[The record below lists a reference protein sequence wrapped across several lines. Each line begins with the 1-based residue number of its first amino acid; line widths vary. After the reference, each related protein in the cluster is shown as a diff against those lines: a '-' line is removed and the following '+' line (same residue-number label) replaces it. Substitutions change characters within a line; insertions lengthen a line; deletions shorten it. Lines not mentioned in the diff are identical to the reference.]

1 MSDARATATAASGDQ
16 ATEEELFYHEASLN
30 AAWTGSRLAVGGLAF
45 LFGAFVFAYFY
56 LRSLNPHG
64 MWKPS
69 GFIPPHLWAGTL
81 IMGLVVVSA
90 AVQTIVLR
98 LLKSGAKTTWLVGG
112 VVALVLGVAAVGLQ
126 IWELLSLPFFPGA
139 SGFAS
144 VFVGFYPVYVVIA
157 LAAMIWLET
166 LIAGSVRLP
175 VAWFAEPPQVTDDV
189 VNLQRFQA
197 SLSAFTVVW
206 NFLAAI
212 AILAWIL
219 FYLL

>member
-1 MSDARATATAASGDQ
+1 MSGIQAVPDHSAA
-16 ATEEELFYHEASLN
+16 EEELFYHEASLN
-30 AAWTGSRLAVGGLAF
+30 AAWTGSRLAAGGLAF

-69 GFIPPHLWAGTL
+69 GFIPPHLWVGTV
-81 IMGLVVVSA
+81 ITGLAVASA
-90 AVQTIVLR
+90 AVQAIVLR
-98 LLKSGAKTTWLVGG
+98 LLKRGAKRPWQLGG
-112 VVALVLGVAAVGLQ
+112 MAALVFGLGAIGLQ
-126 IWELLSLPFFPGA
+126 IWELLTLPFFPGA

-166 LIAGSVRLP
+166 LIVGSVKLP
-175 VAWFAEPPQVTDDV
+175 AAWFAELPSVTGDV

-206 NFLAAI
+206 NFMAAI

-219 FYLL
+219 FYVA

>member
-1 MSDARATATAASGDQ
+1 MNDIQALPGDS
-16 ATEEELFYHEASLN
+16 ATEEECFYHEASLN
-30 AAWTGSRLAVGGLAF
+30 AAWTGSRLAAGGLAF

-69 GFIPPHLWAGTL
+69 GFIPLHLWVGTV

-98 LLKSGAKTTWLVGG
+98 LLKRGAKDAWQLGAIA
-112 VVALVLGVAAVGLQ
+112 ALVFGLCAIGLQ

-166 LIAGSVRLP
+166 LVVGAVKLP
-175 VAWFAEPPQVTDDV
+175 AAWFGELPPAADDV

-197 SLSAFTVVW
+197 SLSAFTVIW
-206 NFLAAI
+206 NFMAAM

-219 FYLL
+219 FYVA